1 MSVKPAFSG
10 TCAYGKWLYFCLKTL
25 VDYLIMK
32 RIFRF
37 LFIPIPLLLTISGN
51 TQTANP
57 AFKIQQERKLWHDNI
72 DKEQKRLLSLDGR
85 QDDII
90 QISRDENINLQIA
103 DVMIRQVDLLQEK
116 IESDSSLSGQMK
128 IKNLRSLENMIRGY
142 NNNFRHKDFPPSMA
156 PVLFD
161 AFSLA
166 MEQDRLNQSIKP
178 VIADNSYGVGKILVD
193 CFLMPVENPGV
204 KSSRVILIRKY
215 CELHPEE
222 IFTIL
227 SKNPDLP
234 FADSL
239 IISGGKKNIR
249 KLYDYASGNTVL
261 AARIRNCQDTVI
273 SMVGK
278 IASSKSG
285 QLYLPFLDNLIYHRT
300 TIAEINKVK
309 DNNLLYY
316 KLLVH
321 TRLDYAARML
331 PPSQDTALEMEALTS
346 MLQSKGKDV
355 FVREINALHDKP
367 ASIRFKILESL
378 TPAELYY
385 LVVLSEDEI
394 YTSSYLGVYDRI
406 FQRMSVPRGDSL
418 IIQMHG
424 DYFRKFIKMAAAY
437 NKLDYFLATMDKE
450 NAATIMKAFII
461 GLERA
466 NEEDAVDVADS
477 YSSIFDKNPPL
488 ASFVLN
494 EVKWNYKRNLLNSD
508 KRGTVI
514 YHLMEALFESAD
526 TTNAVDLSAK
536 LGIPPVYS
544 INYDSLKDDSG
555 RVIQQVFFYGDEDK
569 DGQHSYADFLQL
581 FLHKPEWKVTVN
593 PTKEWVTIQSL
604 KGKPV
609 WIFANR
615 PLYGEDDPDDKAQ
628 HHLDDYLYDNK
639 LLPTIYIHRG
649 HSYHVR
655 YSLKQIQPS
664 ARIVILGSCGGYN
677 NLSEVLSISPDAHII
692 SSKQVGTKAV
702 NEPILQ
708 AINNDLLNGNN
719 IDWLPIWK
727 GLTEKFRKDPSAMA
741 RFDDYIP
748 PYKNLGVIF
757 IKAYRNAMGEED

>member
-1 MSVKPAFSG
+1 MKK
-10 TCAYGKWLYFCLKTL
+10 CFC
-25 VDYLIMK
+25 
-32 RIFRF
+32 F
-37 LFIPIPLLLTISGN
+37 LFFPFSLLMAAPLFC
-51 TQTANP
+51 QTVGP
-57 AFKIQQERKLWHDNI
+57 AFKIQQERKLWHENI
-72 DKEQKRLLSLDGR
+72 DREQKRLLALDGKA
-85 QDDII
+85 DEVI
-90 QISRDENINLQIA
+90 QASKDENINLQIA
-103 DVMIRQVDLLQEK
+103 DVMIRQVDALQEK
-116 IESDSSLSGQMK
+116 IELDSTLSGQMK
-128 IKNLRSLENMIRGY
+128 IKNLRSLETMLRGY
-142 NNNFRHKDFPPSMA
+142 NNNYRHKDFPPAMA
-156 PVLFD
+156 PMLFD
-161 AFSLA
+161 AFVAA
-166 MEQDRLNQSIKP
+166 MELDRRNQSIEP
-178 VIADNSYGVGKILVD
+178 VIAANSYAVGKILVE
-193 CFLMPVENPGV
+193 CFLLPVENSGV
-204 KSSRVILIRKY
+204 KASRILLIRKY
-215 CELHPEE
+215 SELHPDD
-222 IFTIL
+222 IFAIL
-227 SKNPDLP
+227 TANPDLP

-239 IISGGKKNIR
+239 ILTGGKRNIR
-249 KLYDYASGNTVL
+249 KLYDYASGNSVL
-261 AARIRNCQDTVI
+261 ANRIRNNPDSTI

-285 QLYLPFLDNLIYHRT
+285 QLYLPFLDNLINHR
-300 TIAEINKVK
+300 ISISEINKVK
-309 DNNLLYY
+309 DDNLLYY
-316 KLLVH
+316 KLLVQ
-321 TRLDYAARML
+321 TRMDYAARML
-331 PPSQDTALEMEALTS
+331 PPKLDTALEMEALTT
-346 MLQSKGKDV
+346 MLQNKGKDV
-355 FVREINALHDKP
+355 FVREINALHDQP
-367 ASIRFKILESL
+367 ASVRFKILDPL

-394 YTSSYLGVYDRI
+394 YTSSYLGVYERI

-418 IIQMHG
+418 IMEMHG

-437 NKLDYFLATMDKE
+437 NKLDYFLATMDKD

-477 YSSIFDKNPPL
+477 YSSIFDKNQHL
-488 ASFVLN
+488 ADFVLN

-526 TTNAVDLSAK
+526 STNPVDLSQR

-544 INYDSLKDDSG
+544 VNYDSLKDDSG

-569 DGQHSYADFLQL
+569 DGQHSYQDFLGL
-581 FLHKPEWKVTVN
+581 FLRRPEWKVTVN
-593 PTKEWVTIQSL
+593 PTKEWIMIQSL

-639 LLPTIYIHRG
+639 LQPSIYIHRG

-655 YSLKQIQPS
+655 YTLKQIQPS
-664 ARIVILGSCGGYN
+664 AKIVILGSCGGYN

-692 SSKQVGTKAV
+692 SSKQVGTKSV

-708 AINNDLLNGNN
+708 AINTDLLEGSN

-727 GLTEKFRKDPSAMA
+727 GLTERFRKDPVARE

-757 IKAYRNAMGEED
+757 IKAYRNAMGEEE

>member
-1 MSVKPAFSG
+1 
-10 TCAYGKWLYFCLKTL
+10 
-25 VDYLIMK
+25 MK
-32 RIFRF
+32 KFRF
-37 LFIPIPLLLTISGN
+37 LLIPLTLLLARPTSA
-51 TQTANP
+51 QTANP
-57 AFKIQQERKLWHDNI
+57 AFKIQQERKIWHDNI
-72 DKEQKRLLSLDGR
+72 DKEQKRLLALDGKA
-85 QDDII
+85 DDVI
-90 QISRDENINLQIA
+90 QVSKDENVNLQIA
-103 DVMIRQVDLLQEK
+103 DVMIRQIDLLQEK
-116 IESDSSLSGQMK
+116 IELDSTLSGQIK
-128 IKNLRSLENMIRGY
+128 IKNLRSLETMIRGY
-142 NNNFRHKDFPPSMA
+142 NNNFRKKDFPPSMA
-156 PVLFD
+156 PQLFD
-161 AFSLA
+161 AFVKA
-166 MEQDRLNQSIKP
+166 MEIDRMNMSIEP
-178 VIADNSYGVGKILVD
+178 VIAENSYGIGKILVE
-193 CFLMPVENPGV
+193 CFLLPSENPGV
-204 KSSRVILIRKY
+204 KSSRILLIRKY
-215 CELHPEE
+215 CDLHPEE

-227 SKNPDLP
+227 TANPDLP
-234 FADSL
+234 FSDSL
-239 IISGGKKNIR
+239 IMLGGRRNIR

-261 AARIRNCQDTVI
+261 ATRIRNSNDSLI
-273 SMVGK
+273 SMVGR

-285 QLYLPFLDNLIYHRT
+285 QLYLPFLDNLINHRI
-300 TIAEINKVK
+300 TIADINKVK
-309 DNNLLYY
+309 DDNLSYY
-316 KLLVH
+316 KLLVQ
-321 TRLDYAARML
+321 TRMDYAARML
-331 PPSQDTALEMEALTS
+331 PPLFDTAQEMEALTT
-346 MLQSKGKDV
+346 MLQNKGKDV

-367 ASIRFKILESL
+367 TSVRFKILDAL

-437 NKLDYFLATMDKE
+437 NKLDNFLATMDKD

-488 ASFVLN
+488 AAFVLN

-514 YHLMEALFESAD
+514 YRLMESLFESAD
-526 TTNAVDLSAK
+526 TTLAIDLSAK

-544 INYDSLKDDSG
+544 VNYNSLTDDSG

-569 DGQHSYADFLQL
+569 DGQHSYDDFLRL
-581 FLHKPEWKVTVN
+581 FLKKPEWKVTMN
-593 PTKEWVTIQSL
+593 STKEWIMIQSV

-609 WIFANR
+609 LIFANR

-639 LLPTIYIHRG
+639 LQPTIYIHRG

-655 YSLKQIQPS
+655 YTLKQIQPS
-664 ARIVILGSCGGYN
+664 AKIVILGSCGGYN

-692 SSKQVGTKAV
+692 SSKQVGTKTV

-708 AINNDLLNGNN
+708 AINNSLLEGNN

-727 GLTEKFRKDPSAMA
+727 SLTQKFQKDPVARE

-757 IKAYRNAMGEED
+757 IKAYRNAMDEED

>member
-1 MSVKPAFSG
+1 MKKLIRYLLIPFS
-10 TCAYGKWLYFCLKTL
+10 LL
-25 VDYLIMK
+25 
-32 RIFRF
+32 IFR
-37 LFIPIPLLLTISGN
+37 SVHA
-51 TQTANP
+51 QTANP

-72 DKEQKRLLSLDGR
+72 DREQKRLLALDGKP
-85 QDDII
+85 DDLV
-90 QISRDENINLQIA
+90 QISKDDNINLQIA
-103 DVMIRQVDLLQEK
+103 DVMIRQVDLLQEN
-116 IESDSSLSGQMK
+116 IETDSTLSGQMK
-128 IKNLRSLENMIRGY
+128 IKNLRSLETMLKGY
-142 NNNFRHKDFPPSMA
+142 NNNYRKKDFPPSMA

-161 AFSLA
+161 AFVKA
-166 MEQDRLNQSIKP
+166 MKLDRHYQSIEP
-178 VIADNSYGVGKILVD
+178 VIEENPYGVGKILVE
-193 CFLMPVENPGV
+193 CFLLPSENSGV
-204 KSSRVILIRKY
+204 KNSRIILIRKY

-222 IFTIL
+222 IFTVL
-227 SKNPDLP
+227 TSNPGLP
-234 FADSL
+234 FEDSL
-239 IISGGKKNIR
+239 VITGGKRNIR
-249 KLYDYASGNTVL
+249 KLYDYASGNSAL
-261 AARIRNCQDTVI
+261 AYRIRNSRDSLI

-285 QLYLPFLDNLIYHRT
+285 QLYLPFLDNLINHRI
-300 TIAEINKVK
+300 TIEDINKVK
-309 DNNLLYY
+309 DDNILYY
-316 KLLVH
+316 KLLVQ
-321 TRLDYAARML
+321 TRMDYAARML
-331 PPSQDTALEMEALTS
+331 PPLLDTALEMEALTS

-367 ASIRFKILESL
+367 AAIRFKILDAL
-378 TPAELYY
+378 TPAQLYY

-406 FQRMSVPRGDSL
+406 FQRMNVPRGDSL

-437 NKLDYFLATMDKE
+437 NKLDYFLATMDKD

-488 ASFVLN
+488 AAFVLN
-494 EVKWNYKRNLLNSD
+494 EVKWNYKRNLLSND

-526 TTNAVDLSAK
+526 TTNTMDLSAR
-536 LGIPPVYS
+536 LGIPPVYTVS
-544 INYDSLKDDSG
+544 YDSLKDDSG

-569 DGQHSYADFLQL
+569 DGQNSYQDFLRL
-581 FLHKPEWKVTVN
+581 FLKKPEWKVTVN
-593 PTKEWVTIQSL
+593 PTNEWIMIQSV

-628 HHLDDYLYDNK
+628 HHLDDYLFDNK
-639 LLPTIYIHRG
+639 LQPTIYIHRG

-664 ARIVILGSCGGYN
+664 AKIVILGSCGGYN

-692 SSKQVGTKAV
+692 SSKQVGTKSV

-708 AINNDLLNGNN
+708 AINSDLLDGNN

-727 GLTEKFRKDPSAMA
+727 SLTEKFRKDPVARE

>member
-1 MSVKPAFSG
+1 MAVFLLYLVWTAFN
-10 TCAYGKWLYFCLKTL
+10 
-25 VDYLIMK
+25 MK
-32 RIFRF
+32 KSIRS
-37 LFIPIPLLLTISGN
+37 LFILFSLFLVRPLFA
-51 TQTANP
+51 QTANP
-57 AFKIQQERKLWHDNI
+57 TFKIQQERKLWHDNI
-72 DKEQKRLLSLDGR
+72 DREQKRLLSLDGR
-85 QDDII
+85 PYEII
-90 QISRDENINLQIA
+90 QVSRDQNINLQIA
-103 DVMIRQVDLLQEK
+103 DVMIRQVDLLQES

-128 IKNLRSLENMIRGY
+128 IKNLRSLESMLRGY
-142 NNNFRHKDFPPSMA
+142 NKDFRHKDFPPSLA
-156 PVLFD
+156 PALFE
-161 AFSLA
+161 AFLKA
-166 MEQDRLNQSIKP
+166 LELDRKNSSIEP
-178 VIADNSYGVGKILVD
+178 IIAESSYGVGKILVE
-193 CFLMPVENPGV
+193 CFLLPVENPGV
-204 KSSRVILIRKY
+204 KASRTLLIRKY

-222 IFTIL
+222 TFTIL
-227 SKNPDLP
+227 NANPNLP

-239 IISGGKKNIR
+239 IVTGGKKNIR

-261 AARIRNCQDTVI
+261 ASRIRKSNDTII
-273 SMVGK
+273 SMVGR

-285 QLYLPFLDNLIYHRT
+285 QLYLPFLDNLIYHRI
-300 TIAEINKVK
+300 TIADINKVK
-309 DNNLLYY
+309 DNNLLYFR
-316 KLLVH
+316 LLVQ
-321 TRLDYAARML
+321 TRMDYAARML
-331 PPSQDTALEMEALTS
+331 PPMLDTALEMEALTS

-367 ASIRFKILESL
+367 ASIRFKILEPL
-378 TPAELYY
+378 TSAELYY

-406 FQRMSVPRGDSL
+406 FQRMTVPRGDSL
-418 IIQMHG
+418 IIEMHG

-466 NEEDAVDVADS
+466 NEEEAVDVADS
-477 YSSIFDKNPPL
+477 YSSIYDKNPPL
-488 ASFVLN
+488 AAFVLN

-526 TTNAVDLSAK
+526 TTKAFDLSAK

-544 INYDSLKDDSG
+544 VNYDSLKDDSG

-569 DGQHSYADFLQL
+569 DGQHSYQDFLQL
-581 FLHKPEWKVTVN
+581 FLRKSEWKITVN
-593 PTKEWVTIQSL
+593 PTKEWIWIQSL

-628 HHLDDYLYDNK
+628 HHLDDYLFDNK
-639 LLPTIYIHRG
+639 LQPSIYIHRG

-655 YSLKQIQPS
+655 YTLKQIQPS
-664 ARIVILGSCGGYN
+664 AKIVILGSCGGYN
-677 NLSEVLSISPDAHII
+677 NLNEVLSISPDAHII
-692 SSKQVGTKAV
+692 SSKQVGTKSV
-702 NEPILQ
+702 NDPILQ
-708 AINNDLLNGNN
+708 AINNDLLDGGN

-727 GLTEKFRKDPSAMA
+727 GLTEKFRKDPVARE

-757 IKAYRNAMGEED
+757 IKAYRNAMGEEE

>member
-1 MSVKPAFSG
+1 
-10 TCAYGKWLYFCLKTL
+10 
-25 VDYLIMK
+25 MK
-32 RIFRF
+32 KCFRF
-37 LFIPIPLLLTISGN
+37 LLIPFSLLTIGPLIA
-51 TQTANP
+51 QTVNP
-57 AFKIQQERKLWHDNI
+57 AFKIQQERKLWHENI
-72 DKEQKRLLSLDGR
+72 DREQKRLLALDGKA
-85 QDDII
+85 DDMI
-90 QISRDENINLQIA
+90 QASADENINLHIA
-103 DVMIRQVDLLQEK
+103 DVMIRQVDRLQEK
-116 IESDSSLSGQMK
+116 IELDSTLSGQMK
-128 IKNLRSLENMIRGY
+128 IKNLRSLETMLRGY
-142 NNNFRHKDFPPSMA
+142 NNNYRRKDFPPAMA

-161 AFSLA
+161 AFVMA
-166 MEQDRLNQSIKP
+166 MELDRRNLSIEP
-178 VIADNSYGVGKILVD
+178 VIEENNYGTGKILID
-193 CFLMPVENPGV
+193 CFLLPVENPGV
-204 KSSRVILIRKY
+204 KASRIILIRKY
-215 CELHPEE
+215 CELHPDE
-222 IFTIL
+222 IFVIL
-227 SKNPDLP
+227 SSNPDLP

-239 IISGGKKNIR
+239 ILTGGRKNIR
-249 KLYDYASGNTVL
+249 KLYDYASGNSVL
-261 AARIRNCQDTVI
+261 ADRIRNNPDSVI

-285 QLYLPFLDNLIYHRT
+285 QLYLPFLDNLINHRI
-300 TIAEINKVK
+300 TIADINKVK

-316 KLLVH
+316 KLLVQ
-321 TRLDYAARML
+321 TRMDYAARML
-331 PPSQDTALEMEALTS
+331 PPQLDTALEMEALTT
-346 MLQSKGKDV
+346 MLQNKGKDV
-355 FVREINALHDKP
+355 FVREINALHDQP
-367 ASIRFKILESL
+367 ASIRFKILDPL
-378 TPAELYY
+378 TPPELYY

-394 YTSSYLGVYDRI
+394 YTSSYLGVYERI
-406 FQRMSVPRGDSL
+406 FQRMPVPRGDSL
-418 IIQMHG
+418 IMQMHG

-488 ASFVLN
+488 AAFVLN

-508 KRGTVI
+508 KRGAVI

-526 TTNAVDLSAK
+526 STNPADLSAR

-544 INYDSLKDDSG
+544 VNYDSLKDDSG

-569 DGQHSYADFLQL
+569 DGQHSYQDFLGL
-581 FLHKPEWKVTVN
+581 FLRKPEWKVTVN
-593 PTKEWVTIQSL
+593 PTKEWIMIQSL

-639 LLPTIYIHRG
+639 LQPSIYIHRG

-655 YSLKQIQPS
+655 YTLKQIQPS
-664 ARIVILGSCGGYN
+664 AKIVILGSCGGYN

-692 SSKQVGTKAV
+692 SSKQVGTKSV

-708 AINNDLLNGNN
+708 AINADLLEGNN

-727 GLTEKFRKDPSAMA
+727 GLTERFRKDPVARE

-757 IKAYRNAMGEED
+757 IKAYRNAMGEEE

>member
-1 MSVKPAFSG
+1 MNKF
-10 TCAYGKWLYFCLKTL
+10 
-25 VDYLIMK
+25 I
-32 RIFRF
+32 RF
-37 LFIPIPLLLTISGN
+37 LLIPFSLLLATPVSA
-51 TQTANP
+51 QTANP

-72 DKEQKRLLSLDGR
+72 DKEQKRLLALDGKA
-85 QDDII
+85 DEII
-90 QISRDENINLQIA
+90 QASKDDNINLQIA

-116 IESDSSLSGQMK
+116 IETDSTLSGQMK
-128 IKNLRSLENMIRGY
+128 IKNLRSLETMVRGY
-142 NNNFRHKDFPPSMA
+142 NNNFRRKDFPPSMA
-156 PVLFD
+156 PALFD
-161 AFSLA
+161 AFVKA
-166 MEQDRLNQSIKP
+166 MELDRLRMSIEP
-178 VIADNSYGVGKILVD
+178 VIAENSYGVGKILVE
-193 CFLMPVENPGV
+193 CFLLPVENTGV
-204 KSSRVILIRKY
+204 KASRVLLIRKY
-215 CELHPEE
+215 CELHPDE

-227 SKNPDLP
+227 SSNPDLP

-239 IISGGKKNIR
+239 IITGGKRNIR
-249 KLYDYASGNTVL
+249 KLYDYASGNSIL
-261 AARIRNCQDTVI
+261 SSRIRSSNDSLI
-273 SMVGK
+273 NMVAK

-285 QLYLPFLDNLIYHRT
+285 QLYLPFLDNLINHRI
-300 TIAEINKVK
+300 TIADINNVK
-309 DNNLLYY
+309 DNDLSYY
-316 KLLVH
+316 KLLVQ
-321 TRLDYAARML
+321 TRMDYAARML
-331 PPSQDTALEMEALTS
+331 PPLLDTALEMEALTT

-367 ASIRFKILESL
+367 ASIRFKILDPL

-394 YTSSYLGVYDRI
+394 YTSSYLGVYERI
-406 FQRMSVPRGDSL
+406 FQRMTVPRGDSL

-437 NKLDYFLATMDKE
+437 NKLDNFLATMDKE

-488 ASFVLN
+488 ADFVLN

-526 TTNAVDLSAK
+526 TTQAIDLSTK

-544 INYDSLKDDSG
+544 VNYDSLIDDSG

-569 DGQHSYADFLQL
+569 DGQHSYDDFLRL
-581 FLHKPEWKVTVN
+581 FLKKTEWKVTMN
-593 PTKEWVTIQSL
+593 PTNEWILIQSL

-639 LLPTIYIHRG
+639 LQPTIYIHRG

-655 YSLKQIQPS
+655 YTLKQIQPS
-664 ARIVILGSCGGYN
+664 AKIVILGSCGGYN

-692 SSKQVGTKAV
+692 SSKQVGTQSV

-708 AINNDLLNGNN
+708 AINNDLLDGNN

-727 GLTEKFRKDPSAMA
+727 SLTEKFRKDPVARE

>member
-1 MSVKPAFSG
+1 MKKCIAF
-10 TCAYGKWLYFCLKTL
+10 LL
-25 VDYLIMK
+25 VP
-32 RIFRF
+32 FS
-37 LFIPIPLLLTISGN
+37 LLLCRPLN
-51 TQTANP
+51 AQTANP
-57 AFKIQQERKLWHDNI
+57 PFKIQQERKLWHDNI
-72 DKEQKRLLSLDGR
+72 DREQKRLLALDGKP
-85 QDDII
+85 DEII
-90 QISRDENINLQIA
+90 QATRDDNVNLQIA
-103 DVMIRQVDLLQEK
+103 DVMIRQVDQLQEK
-116 IESDSSLSGQMK
+116 IETDSSLSGQMK
-128 IKNLRSLENMIRGY
+128 IKNLRSLETMLRGY
-142 NNNFRHKDFPPSMA
+142 NNHYRRKDFPPTMA
-156 PVLFD
+156 PSLFD
-161 AFSLA
+161 AFVQA
-166 MEQDRLNQSIKP
+166 MELDRQNYSIEP
-178 VIADNSYGVGKILVD
+178 VIADNSYGVGTVLVE
-193 CFLMPVENPGV
+193 CFLLPSENPGV
-204 KSSRVILIRKY
+204 KASRILLIRKY
-215 CELHPEE
+215 CELHPDE
-222 IFTIL
+222 IFSIL
-227 SKNPDLP
+227 STNPGLP

-239 IISGGKKNIR
+239 IITGGKKNIR
-249 KLYDYASGNTVL
+249 KLYDYASGNSVL
-261 AARIRNCQDTVI
+261 ASRIRGSSDSLVR
-273 SMVGK
+273 MVAR
-278 IASSKSG
+278 IASSRSG
-285 QLYLPFLDNLIYHRT
+285 QLYLPFLDNLINHRI
-300 TIAEINKVK
+300 TIADINRVK

-316 KLLVH
+316 KLLVR
-321 TRLDYAARML
+321 TRMDYAARML
-331 PPSQDTALEMEALTS
+331 PPLQDTALEMEALTG
-346 MLQSKGKDV
+346 MLQNKGKDV

-367 ASIRFKILESL
+367 ASVRFKILDPL

-385 LVVLSEDEI
+385 LIVLSEDEI

-406 FQRMSVPRGDSL
+406 FQRMPVPRGDSL
-418 IIQMHG
+418 LIEMHG

-437 NKLDYFLATMDKE
+437 NKLDYFLGTMDKD

-477 YSSIFDKNPPL
+477 YSSIFDKNPSL
-488 ASFVLN
+488 AAFVLN

-514 YHLMEALFESAD
+514 YHLMESLFESAD
-526 TTNAVDLSAK
+526 TNQAIDLSAR

-544 INYDSLKDDSG
+544 LNYDSLKDDSG

-569 DGQHSYADFLQL
+569 DGQHSYQDFLKL
-581 FLHKPEWKVTVN
+581 FLKKPEWKITMN
-593 PTKEWVTIQSL
+593 PTKEWILIQSVI
-604 KGKPV
+604 GKPV

-639 LLPTIYIHRG
+639 LQPSIYIHRG

-692 SSKQVGTKAV
+692 SSKQVGTQSV

-708 AINNDLLNGNN
+708 AINKDLLDGSN
-719 IDWLPIWK
+719 IEWMPIWK
-727 GLTEKFRKDPSAMA
+727 TLTEKFRKDPVASE

>member
-1 MSVKPAFSG
+1 
-10 TCAYGKWLYFCLKTL
+10 
-25 VDYLIMK
+25 MK
-32 RIFRF
+32 KCIRF
-37 LFIPIPLLLTISGN
+37 LLLPFSLLMMRPLIA
-51 TQTANP
+51 QTVNP
-57 AFKIQQERKLWHDNI
+57 FFKIQQERKLWHENI
-72 DKEQKRLLSLDGR
+72 DREQKRLLALDGKP
-85 QDDII
+85 DDFI
-90 QISRDENINLQIA
+90 QASKDDNINLQIA

-116 IESDSSLSGQMK
+116 IEMDSTLSGQMK
-128 IKNLRSLENMIRGY
+128 IKYLRSLETLIRGY
-142 NNNFRHKDFPPSMA
+142 NNNYRHKDFPPSMA
-156 PVLFD
+156 PALFD
-161 AFSLA
+161 AFIAA
-166 MEQDRLNQSIKP
+166 MELDRNSQSIEP
-178 VIADNSYGVGKILVD
+178 VIAENSYGTGKILVD
-193 CFLMPVENPGV
+193 CFLLPVENVGI
-204 KSSRVILIRKY
+204 KSSRIVLIRKY
-215 CELHPEE
+215 CELHPDE
-222 IFTIL
+222 IFVIL
-227 SKNPDLP
+227 TNNPDLP

-239 IISGGKKNIR
+239 IITGGKRNIR
-249 KLYDYASGNTVL
+249 KLYDYASGNSVL
-261 AARIRNCQDTVI
+261 AKRIRHSPDSVI
-273 SMVGK
+273 GMVGR

-285 QLYLPFLDNLIYHRT
+285 QLYLPFLDNLINHRI
-300 TIAEINKVK
+300 TISEINKVK

-316 KLLVH
+316 KLLVQ
-321 TRLDYAARML
+321 TRMDYAARML
-331 PPSQDTALEMEALTS
+331 PPQLDTALEMEALTT
-346 MLQSKGKDV
+346 MLENKGKDV

-367 ASIRFKILESL
+367 ASIRFKILDPL
-378 TPAELYY
+378 TPPELYY

-406 FQRMSVPRGDSL
+406 FQRMPVPRGDSL
-418 IIQMHG
+418 IMEMHG

-461 GLERA
+461 GLERV

-477 YSSIFDKNPPL
+477 YSSIYDKNPPL
-488 ASFVLN
+488 AAFVLN

-526 TTNAVDLSAK
+526 STNPADLSSK
-536 LGIPPVYS
+536 LGIPPVYTVS
-544 INYDSLKDDSG
+544 YDSLKDDSG

-569 DGQHSYADFLQL
+569 DGQHSYQDFLGL
-581 FLHKPEWKVTVN
+581 FLRKPEWKVTVN
-593 PTKEWVTIQSL
+593 PTKEWIMIQSL

-639 LLPTIYIHRG
+639 LQPSIYIHRG

-655 YSLKQIQPS
+655 YTLKQIQPS
-664 ARIVILGSCGGYN
+664 AKIVILGSCGGYN

-692 SSKQVGTKAV
+692 SSKQVGTKSV

-708 AINNDLLNGNN
+708 AINTDLLEGSN

-727 GLTEKFRKDPSAMA
+727 GLAEKFRKDPVARE

>member
-1 MSVKPAFSG
+1 MDRF
-10 TCAYGKWLYFCLKTL
+10 
-25 VDYLIMK
+25 IMK
-32 RIFRF
+32 NCIR
-37 LFIPIPLLLTISGN
+37 LLLIPLSLLVARPMAAQSVN
-51 TQTANP
+51 TSY
-57 AFKIQQERKLWHDNI
+57 KIQQERKLWHDNI
-72 DKEQKRLLSLDGR
+72 DREQKRLLALDGKA
-85 QDDII
+85 DEVI
-90 QISRDENINLQIA
+90 QATKDENINLQIA

-116 IESDSSLSGQMK
+116 IEMDSTLTGQMK
-128 IKNLRSLENMIRGY
+128 IKNLRSLETMIRGY
-142 NNNFRHKDFPPSMA
+142 NNHFHQKDFPAAMA

-161 AFSLA
+161 AFVQA
-166 MEQDRLNQSIKP
+166 MELDRHNQSIEP
-178 VIADNSYGVGKILVD
+178 VIAENTYGTGKVLVD
-193 CFLMPVENPGV
+193 CFLLPVENPGV
-204 KSSRVILIRKY
+204 KPSRILLIRKY
-215 CELHPEE
+215 CELHPDE
-222 IFTIL
+222 IFVIL
-227 SKNPDLP
+227 TANPDLP

-239 IISGGKKNIR
+239 IVVGGRENIR
-249 KLYDYASGNTVL
+249 KLYDYASGNSLL
-261 AARIRNCQDTVI
+261 ADRIRKSPDSVI
-273 SMVGK
+273 KMVGR
-278 IASSKSG
+278 IASSRSG
-285 QLYLPFLDNLIYHRT
+285 QLYLPFLDNLINHRISIT
-300 TIAEINKVK
+300 DINKVK

-316 KLLVH
+316 KLLVQ
-321 TRLDYAARML
+321 TRMDYAARML
-331 PPSQDTALEMEALTS
+331 PPQLDTALEMEALTT
-346 MLQSKGKDV
+346 MLQNKGKDV

-367 ASIRFKILESL
+367 GSIRFKILDPL
-378 TPAELYY
+378 TPSELYY

-406 FQRMSVPRGDSL
+406 FQRMRVPRGDSL
-418 IIQMHG
+418 IMEMHG

-437 NKLDYFLATMDKE
+437 NKLDYFLATMDKD

-488 ASFVLN
+488 AAFVLN

-508 KRGTVI
+508 KKGTVI

-526 TTNAVDLSAK
+526 STNPADLSAK
-536 LGIPPVYS
+536 LGIPPVYTVS
-544 INYDSLKDDSG
+544 YDSLKDDSG

-569 DGQHSYADFLQL
+569 DGQHSYQDFLGL
-581 FLHKPEWKVTVN
+581 FLKKPEWKVTVN
-593 PTKEWVTIQSL
+593 PTKEWIMIQSL

-639 LLPTIYIHRG
+639 LQPTIYIHRG

-655 YSLKQIQPS
+655 YTLKQIQPS
-664 ARIVILGSCGGYN
+664 AKIVILGSCGGYN

-692 SSKQVGTKAV
+692 SSKQVGTQSV

-708 AINNDLLNGNN
+708 AINHDLLEGNN

-727 GLTEKFRKDPSAMA
+727 SLTDKFRKDPIARE

>member
-1 MSVKPAFSG
+1 
-10 TCAYGKWLYFCLKTL
+10 
-25 VDYLIMK
+25 MK
-32 RIFRF
+32 KYIRF
-37 LFIPIPLLLTISGN
+37 LLIPFSLLAMRPLFA
-51 TQTANP
+51 QTVSP
-57 AFKIQQERKLWHDNI
+57 AFKIQQERKLWHENI
-72 DKEQKRLLSLDGR
+72 DREQKRLLALDGKP
-85 QDDII
+85 DEII
-90 QISRDENINLQIA
+90 QASKDENINLQIA
-103 DVMIRQVDLLQEK
+103 DVLIRQVDLLQEK
-116 IESDSSLSGQMK
+116 IEMDSTLSGQMK
-128 IKNLRSLENMIRGY
+128 IKNLRSMETMLRGY
-142 NNNFRHKDFPPSMA
+142 NNNYRHKDFPPSMA

-161 AFSLA
+161 AFVLA
-166 MEQDRLNQSIKP
+166 MELDRRNQSIEP
-178 VIADNSYGVGKILVD
+178 VIAENSYATGKILVE
-193 CFLMPVENPGV
+193 CFLLPVENPGV
-204 KSSRVILIRKY
+204 KSSRILLIRKY
-215 CELHPEE
+215 CDLHPEE
-222 IFTIL
+222 IFVIL
-227 SKNPDLP
+227 TANPDLP
-234 FADSL
+234 FTDSL
-239 IISGGKKNIR
+239 IITGGKKNIR

-261 AARIRNCQDTVI
+261 ANRIRNSPDSLI
-273 SMVGK
+273 NMVGK

-285 QLYLPFLDNLIYHRT
+285 QLYLPFLDNLINHRI

-316 KLLVH
+316 KLLVQ
-321 TRLDYAARML
+321 TRMDYAARLL
-331 PPSQDTALEMEALTS
+331 PPQLDTALEMEALTT
-346 MLQSKGKDV
+346 MLQNKGKDV

-367 ASIRFKILESL
+367 NSIRFKILDPL

-394 YTSSYLGVYDRI
+394 YTSSYLGVYERI
-406 FQRMSVPRGDSL
+406 FQRMPVPRGDSL
-418 IIQMHG
+418 IIEMHG

-437 NKLDYFLATMDKE
+437 NKLDYFLATMDKD

-488 ASFVLN
+488 AAFVLN

-526 TTNAVDLSAK
+526 STNPADLSAK
-536 LGIPPVYS
+536 LGIPPVYTVS
-544 INYDSLKDDSG
+544 YDSLKDDSG

-569 DGQHSYADFLQL
+569 DGQHSYQDFLGL
-581 FLHKPEWKVTVN
+581 FLRKPEWKVTVN
-593 PTKEWVTIQSL
+593 PTKEWIMIQSVR
-604 KGKPV
+604 GKPV

-628 HHLDDYLYDNK
+628 HHLDDYLFDNK
-639 LLPTIYIHRG
+639 LQPSIYIHRG

-655 YSLKQIQPS
+655 YTLKQIQPS
-664 ARIVILGSCGGYN
+664 AKIVILGSCGGYN

-692 SSKQVGTKAV
+692 SSKQVGTKSV

-708 AINNDLLNGNN
+708 AINNDLLEGNN

-727 GLTEKFRKDPSAMA
+727 SLTEKFSRDPIARE

>member
-1 MSVKPAFSG
+1 
-10 TCAYGKWLYFCLKTL
+10 
-25 VDYLIMK
+25 MK
-32 RIFRF
+32 IIIRF
-37 LFIPIPLLLTISGN
+37 LLIPYSLVFCMPIYA
-51 TQTANP
+51 QTANTG
-57 AFKIQQERKLWHDNI
+57 FKIQQERKLWHDNI
-72 DKEQKRLLSLDGR
+72 DREQKRLLALDGKA
-85 QDDII
+85 DDII
-90 QISRDENINLQIA
+90 QVSKDDNINLGIA
-103 DVMIRQVDLLQEK
+103 DVMIRQVDQLQEQ
-116 IESDSSLSGQMK
+116 IEMDSTLSGQMK
-128 IKNLRSLENMIRGY
+128 IKNLRSLETMLKGY
-142 NNNFRHKDFPPSMA
+142 NNHFRQKDFPGSMA
-156 PVLFD
+156 PALFN
-161 AFSLA
+161 AFVEA
-166 MEQDRLNQSIKP
+166 MELDRLNKSIEP
-178 VIADNSYGVGKILVD
+178 VIFANSYGVGSIIVE
-193 CFLMPVENPGV
+193 CFLLPVENPGV
-204 KSSRVILIRKY
+204 KDSRLIIIRKY
-215 CELHPEE
+215 CELHPGE

-227 SKNPDLP
+227 STNPYLP

-239 IISGGKKNIR
+239 IITGGKKNIR
-249 KLYDYASGNTVL
+249 KLYDYASGNTIL
-261 AARIRNCQDTVI
+261 AARIRNSNDSLI
-273 SMVGK
+273 NMVGR

-285 QLYLPFLDNLIYHRT
+285 QLYLPFLDNLINHRI
-300 TIAEINKVK
+300 TIADINKVK
-309 DNNLLYY
+309 DDNLAYY
-316 KLLVH
+316 KLLVQ
-321 TRLDYAARML
+321 TRMDYAARML
-331 PPSQDTALEMEALTS
+331 PPQQDTALEMEALTT

-367 ASIRFKILESL
+367 NSVRFKILESL

-385 LVVLSEDEI
+385 LIVLSEDEI
-394 YTSSYLGVYDRI
+394 YTSSYLGVYERI
-406 FQRMSVPRGDSL
+406 FQKMTVPRGDSL

-437 NKLDYFLATMDKE
+437 NKLDYFLATMDKD

-514 YHLMEALFESAD
+514 YHLMESLFESAD
-526 TTNAVDLSAK
+526 TSQAFDLSAK

-544 INYDSLKDDSG
+544 VNYDSLKDDSG

-569 DGQHSYADFLQL
+569 DGQNSYQDFLKL
-581 FLHKPEWKVTVN
+581 FLNKPEWKVTMN
-593 PTKEWVTIQSL
+593 PSKEWIWIQSL

-615 PLYGEDDPDDKAQ
+615 PLFGEDDPDDKAQ

-639 LLPTIYIHRG
+639 LQPTIYIHRG

-655 YSLKQIQPS
+655 YTLKQIQPS
-664 ARIVILGSCGGYN
+664 AKIVILGSCGGYN

-692 SSKQVGTKAV
+692 SSKQVGTKSV

-708 AINNDLLNGNN
+708 AINNSLLDGNN

-727 GLTEKFRKDPSAMA
+727 TLTEKFNRDPVARE

>member
-1 MSVKPAFSG
+1 MAVFLLNRVGLPFN
-10 TCAYGKWLYFCLKTL
+10 
-25 VDYLIMK
+25 MK
-32 RIFRF
+32 NFIRF
-37 LFIPIPLLLTISGN
+37 LLIPLILLSARPLSA
-51 TQTANP
+51 QTANP

-72 DKEQKRLLSLDGR
+72 DREQKRLLGLDGK
-85 QDDII
+85 QDEII
-90 QISRDENINLQIA
+90 QVSKDDNFNLQIA
-103 DVMIRQVDLLQEK
+103 DVMIRQVDLLQQH
-116 IESDSSLSGQMK
+116 IESDSALNGQMK
-128 IKNLRSLENMIRGY
+128 IKNLRSLEAMIKGY
-142 NNNFRHKDFPPSMA
+142 NNNYRKKDFPPSMA
-156 PVLFD
+156 PALFD
-161 AFSLA
+161 AFIKA
-166 MEQDRLNQSIKP
+166 MELDRQNRSIEP
-178 VIADNSYGVGKILVD
+178 VIADNSYGVGKILVE
-193 CFLMPVENPGV
+193 CFLLPVENSGV
-204 KSSRVILIRKY
+204 KTSRVVLIQKY
-215 CELHPEE
+215 CELHPDE

-227 SKNPDLP
+227 NTNPDLP

-239 IISGGKKNIR
+239 IIIGGKRNIR
-249 KLYDYASGNTVL
+249 KLYDYASGNTML
-261 AARIRNCQDTVI
+261 AARIRNSRDSLI
-273 SMVGK
+273 SMIGK
-278 IASSKSG
+278 IATSKSG
-285 QLYLPFLDNLIYHRT
+285 QLYLPFLDNLINHRI
-300 TIAEINKVK
+300 TIADINKVK
-309 DNNLLYY
+309 DNNLLYF
-316 KLLVH
+316 KLLVQ
-321 TRLDYAARML
+321 TRMDYAARML
-331 PPSQDTALEMEALTS
+331 PPLLDTALEMEALTS

-367 ASIRFKILESL
+367 ASIRFKILDPLS
-378 TPAELYY
+378 PAELYY

-394 YTSSYLGVYDRI
+394 YTSSYLGVFDRI
-406 FQRMSVPRGDSL
+406 FQRMPVPRGDSL
-418 IIQMHG
+418 IIEMHG

-437 NKLDYFLATMDKE
+437 NKLDYFLATMDKD

-488 ASFVLN
+488 AAFVLN

-526 TTNAVDLSAK
+526 TTQAQAYDLSAK
-536 LGIPPVYS
+536 LGIPPVYTV
-544 INYDSLKDDSG
+544 NYDSLKDDSG

-569 DGQHSYADFLQL
+569 DGQNSYQDFLRL
-581 FLHKPEWKVTVN
+581 FLKRPEWKVTMN
-593 PTKEWVTIQSL
+593 PTKEWILIQSV

-628 HHLDDYLYDNK
+628 HHLDDYLFDNK
-639 LLPTIYIHRG
+639 LQPSIYIHRG

-655 YSLKQIQPS
+655 YTLKQIQPS
-664 ARIVILGSCGGYN
+664 AKIVILGSCGGYN

-692 SSKQVGTKAV
+692 SSKQVGTKTV

-708 AINNDLLNGNN
+708 AINTDLLDGTN

-727 GLTEKFRKDPSAMA
+727 TLTDKFSRDPVARE

-757 IKAYRNAMGEED
+757 IKAYRNAMGEEE

>member
-1 MSVKPAFSG
+1 MKNFIR
-10 TCAYGKWLYFCLKTL
+10 
-25 VDYLIMK
+25 YLI
-32 RIFRF
+32 
-37 LFIPIPLLLTISGN
+37 IPFSLLPARPVLA
-51 TQTANP
+51 QTANP
-57 AFKIQQERKLWHDNI
+57 AFKVQQERKLWHDNI
-72 DKEQKRLLSLDGR
+72 DREQKRLLGLDGK
-85 QDDII
+85 QDDVI
-90 QISRDENINLQIA
+90 QVSRDENFNLQIA
-103 DVMIRQVDLLQEK
+103 DVMIRQVDLLQQN
-116 IESDSSLSGQMK
+116 IEIDSTLNGQTK
-128 IKNLRSLENMIRGY
+128 IKNLRSLETMLKGY
-142 NNNFRHKDFPPSMA
+142 NNNYRKKDFQPSMA
-156 PVLFD
+156 PALFD
-161 AFSLA
+161 AFVKA
-166 MEQDRLNQSIKP
+166 MDLDRSNLSIEP
-178 VIADNSYGVGKILVD
+178 VIADNSYGVGKILVE
-193 CFLMPVENPGV
+193 CFLLPVENPGV
-204 KSSRVILIRKY
+204 KASRVLLIKKY
-215 CELHPEE
+215 CELHPDE

-227 SKNPDLP
+227 STNPDLP

-239 IISGGKKNIR
+239 IIIGGKKNIR
-249 KLYDYASGNTVL
+249 KLYDYASGNSAL
-261 AARIRNCQDTVI
+261 AARIRNSHDSLI

-278 IASSKSG
+278 ISYSKSG
-285 QLYLPFLDNLIYHRT
+285 QLYLPFLDNLINHRI

-316 KLLVH
+316 KLLVQ
-321 TRLDYAARML
+321 TRMDYASRLL
-331 PPSQDTALEMEALTS
+331 PPLLDTALEMEALTS

-367 ASIRFKILESL
+367 ASIRFKILDPL
-378 TPAELYY
+378 NPAELYY

-394 YTSSYLGVYDRI
+394 YTSSYLGVFDRI
-406 FQRMSVPRGDSL
+406 FQRMPVPRGDSL
-418 IIQMHG
+418 IIEMHG

-437 NKLDYFLATMDKE
+437 NKLDYFLTTMDKE

-477 YSSIFDKNPPL
+477 YSSIIDKNPPL
-488 ASFVLN
+488 AAFVLN

-526 TTNAVDLSAK
+526 TTQAQAYDLSAK
-536 LGIPPVYS
+536 LGIPPVYTVS
-544 INYDSLKDDSG
+544 YDSLKDDSG

-569 DGQHSYADFLQL
+569 DGQNSYQDFLRL
-581 FLHKPEWKVTVN
+581 FLKKPEWKVTMN
-593 PTKEWVTIQSL
+593 PTKEWILIQSV

-639 LLPTIYIHRG
+639 LQPSIYIHRG

-655 YSLKQIQPS
+655 YTLKQIQPS
-664 ARIVILGSCGGYN
+664 AKIVVLGSCGGYN

-692 SSKQVGTKAV
+692 SSKQVGTKSV

-708 AINNDLLNGNN
+708 AINSDLLDGSN

-727 GLTEKFRKDPSAMA
+727 SLTDKFSRDPVARE

>member
-1 MSVKPAFSG
+1 
-10 TCAYGKWLYFCLKTL
+10 
-25 VDYLIMK
+25 MK
-32 RIFRF
+32 IIIRF
-37 LFIPIPLLLTISGN
+37 LLVPFFLVLALPIFA
-51 TQTANP
+51 QTANP
-57 AFKIQQERKLWHDNI
+57 AFKIQQEHKLWHDNI
-72 DKEQKRLLSLDGR
+72 DREQKRLLALDGKA
-85 QDDII
+85 DDII
-90 QISRDENINLQIA
+90 QASKDENVNLEIA

-116 IESDSSLSGQMK
+116 IEMDSALSGQMK
-128 IKNLRSLENMIRGY
+128 IKNLRSLEMMVKGY
-142 NNNFRHKDFPPSMA
+142 NNHFHQKDFPPSMA
-156 PVLFD
+156 PALFD
-161 AFSLA
+161 AFVKA
-166 MEQDRLNQSIKP
+166 MEIDRLNMSIEP
-178 VIADNSYGVGKILVD
+178 VIAENSYGIGNILVE
-193 CFLMPVENPGV
+193 CFLLPVENPGV
-204 KSSRVILIRKY
+204 KASRILLIRKY
-215 CELHPEE
+215 CELHPAE

-227 SKNPDLP
+227 SSNPDLP

-239 IISGGKKNIR
+239 IITGGKKNIR

-261 AARIRNCQDTVI
+261 ASRIRNSKDSLI
-273 SMVGK
+273 YMVGR

-285 QLYLPFLDNLIYHRT
+285 QLYLPFLDNLINHRI
-300 TIAEINKVK
+300 TIADINKVK
-309 DNNLLYY
+309 DDNLAYY
-316 KLLVH
+316 KLLVQ
-321 TRLDYAARML
+321 TRMDYAARML
-331 PPSQDTALEMEALTS
+331 PPQLDTALEMEALTT

-367 ASIRFKILESL
+367 ASIRFKILDPL

-385 LVVLSEDEI
+385 LIVLSEDEI
-394 YTSSYLGVYDRI
+394 YTSSYLGVYERI
-406 FQRMSVPRGDSL
+406 FQKMTVPRGDSL

-437 NKLDYFLATMDKE
+437 NKLDYFLATMDKD

-488 ASFVLN
+488 AAFVLN

-526 TTNAVDLSAK
+526 TTQAIDLSSR

-544 INYDSLKDDSG
+544 VSYDSLKDDSG

-569 DGQHSYADFLQL
+569 DGQNSYQDFLKL
-581 FLHKPEWKVTVN
+581 FLYKPEWKVTMN
-593 PTKEWVTIQSL
+593 PTKEWIWIQSI

-615 PLYGEDDPDDKAQ
+615 PLFGEDDPDDKAQ

-639 LLPTIYIHRG
+639 LQPTIYIHRG

-655 YSLKQIQPS
+655 YTLKQLQPS
-664 ARIVILGSCGGYN
+664 AKIVILGSCGGYN

-692 SSKQVGTKAV
+692 SSKQVGTKSV

-708 AINNDLLNGNN
+708 AINSSLLDGNN

-727 GLTEKFRKDPSAMA
+727 TLTEKFEKDPVARE

-757 IKAYRNAMGEED
+757 IKAYRNAVGEED

>member
-1 MSVKPAFSG
+1 MKK
-10 TCAYGKWLYFCLKTL
+10 CIL
-25 VDYLIMK
+25 VLLIPL
-32 RIFRF
+32 F
-37 LFIPIPLLLTISGN
+37 LFSRPLSA
-51 TQTANP
+51 QTANP
-57 AFKIQQERKLWHDNI
+57 DFKIQQERKLWHDNI
-72 DKEQKRLLSLDGR
+72 DREQKRLLALDGR
-85 QDDII
+85 PDEII
-90 QISRDENINLQIA
+90 QASKDENINLQIA

-128 IKNLRSLENMIRGY
+128 IKNLRSLETMLKGY
-142 NNNFRHKDFPPSMA
+142 NNNFRKKDFPPSIA
-156 PVLFD
+156 PALFD
-161 AFSLA
+161 AFKYA
-166 MEQDRLNQSIKP
+166 MELDRQNQSIEP
-178 VIADNSYGVGKILVD
+178 VIAENGYGVGKILVE
-193 CFLMPVENPGV
+193 CFLLPVENPGV
-204 KSSRVILIRKY
+204 KASRALLISKY
-215 CELHPEE
+215 CEMHPDA

-227 SKNPDLP
+227 SSNPDLP
-234 FADSL
+234 FTDSL
-239 IISGGKKNIR
+239 IITAGKKNIR
-249 KLYDYASGNTVL
+249 KLYDYASGNTLL
-261 AARIRNCQDTVI
+261 ATHIRNSKDSLI
-273 SMVGK
+273 RMVAR

-285 QLYLPFLDNLIYHRT
+285 QLYLPFLDNLINHRI
-300 TIAEINKVK
+300 TIADINKVK
-309 DNNLLYY
+309 DNNLFYY
-316 KLLVH
+316 KLLVQ
-321 TRLDYAARML
+321 TRMDYAARML
-331 PPSQDTALEMEALTS
+331 PPLQDTALEMEALTT
-346 MLQSKGKDV
+346 MLQSKAKDV

-367 ASIRFKILESL
+367 ASIRFKILDPL

-406 FQRMSVPRGDSL
+406 FQKMPLARGDSL
-418 IIQMHG
+418 IIEMHG

-437 NKLDYFLATMDKE
+437 NKLDYFLATMDKD

-488 ASFVLN
+488 AAFVLN
-494 EVKWNYKRNLLNSD
+494 EVKWNYKRNLLNND

-526 TTNAVDLSAK
+526 TTQTFDLSAK

-544 INYDSLKDDSG
+544 VSYDSLKDDSG

-569 DGQHSYADFLQL
+569 DGQHSYQDFLQL
-581 FLHKPEWKVTVN
+581 FLKKPEWKVTVN
-593 PTKEWVTIQSL
+593 PTKEWVLIQSQ

-609 WIFANR
+609 LIFANR

-639 LLPTIYIHRG
+639 LQPSIYIHRG

-655 YSLKQIQPS
+655 YTLKQIQPS
-664 ARIVILGSCGGYN
+664 AKIVILGSCGGYN

-692 SSKQVGTKAV
+692 SSKQVGTKSV
-702 NEPILQ
+702 NEPILA
-708 AINNDLLNGNN
+708 AINSDLLEGNN

-727 GLTEKFRKDPSAMA
+727 ALTEKFRKDPVARE

-757 IKAYRNAMGEED
+757 IKGYRNAMGEED

>member
-1 MSVKPAFSG
+1 
-10 TCAYGKWLYFCLKTL
+10 
-25 VDYLIMK
+25 MK
-32 RIFRF
+32 NFIRF
-37 LFIPIPLLLTISGN
+37 LFIPFSLLLAKPSSA
-51 TQTANP
+51 QTANP
-57 AFKIQQERKLWHDNI
+57 PFKIQQERKLWHDNI
-72 DKEQKRLLSLDGR
+72 DKEQKRLLALDGKA
-85 QDDII
+85 DDII
-90 QISRDENINLQIA
+90 QASKDENVNLQIA
-103 DVMIRQVDLLQEK
+103 DVMIRQIDLLQEK
-116 IESDSSLSGQMK
+116 IELDSMLSGQVK
-128 IKNLRSLENMIRGY
+128 IKNLRSLETMIRGY
-142 NNNFRHKDFPPSMA
+142 NNNFRKKDFPPSMA
-156 PVLFD
+156 PLLFD
-161 AFSLA
+161 AFVKA
-166 MEQDRLNQSIKP
+166 MELDRMNMSIEP
-178 VIADNSYGVGKILVD
+178 VIAENSYGIGKILVE
-193 CFLMPVENPGV
+193 CFLLPSENPGV
-204 KSSRVILIRKY
+204 KSSRILLIRKY
-215 CELHPEE
+215 CDLHPEE

-227 SKNPDLP
+227 TANPELP
-234 FADSL
+234 FSDSL
-239 IISGGKKNIR
+239 IMTGGRKNIR

-261 AARIRNCQDTVI
+261 ASRIRNSNDSLI
-273 SMVGK
+273 SMVGR

-285 QLYLPFLDNLIYHRT
+285 QLYLPFLDNLINHRIS
-300 TIAEINKVK
+300 IADINKVK
-309 DNNLLYY
+309 DDNLSYY
-316 KLLVH
+316 KLLVQ
-321 TRLDYAARML
+321 TRMDYADRML
-331 PPSQDTALEMEALTS
+331 PPQLDTALEMEALTT
-346 MLQSKGKDV
+346 MLQNKGKDV

-367 ASIRFKILESL
+367 ASVRFKILDPL

-418 IIQMHG
+418 IIEMHG

-437 NKLDYFLATMDKE
+437 NKLDYFLSTMDKD

-514 YHLMEALFESAD
+514 YHLKEALFESAD
-526 TTNAVDLSAK
+526 TTQLQALDLSAK
-536 LGIPPVYS
+536 LGIPPVYTV
-544 INYDSLKDDSG
+544 NYDSLKDDSG
-555 RVIQQVFFYGDEDK
+555 RVIQQVFFYGCVYK
-569 DGQHSYADFLQL
+569 DGQNSYQDFLRL
-581 FLHKPEWKVTVN
+581 FLNRAEWKVTMN
-593 PTKEWVTIQSL
+593 PTKEWISIQSL

-615 PLYGEDDPDDKAQ
+615 PLYGVDDPDDKAQ

-639 LLPTIYIHRG
+639 LQPTIYIHRG

-655 YSLKQIQPS
+655 YTLKQLQPS
-664 ARIVILGSCGGYN
+664 AKIVILGSCGGYN

-692 SSKQVGTKAV
+692 SSKQVGTKSV

-708 AINNDLLNGNN
+708 AINADLLEGSNV
-719 IDWLPIWK
+719 DWLPIWK
-727 GLTEKFRKDPSAMA
+727 ALTERFKKDPVARE

>member
-1 MSVKPAFSG
+1 
-10 TCAYGKWLYFCLKTL
+10 
-25 VDYLIMK
+25 MK
-32 RIFRF
+32 QFFRF
-37 LFIPIPLLLTISGN
+37 LFFPLSLVIALSG
-51 TQTANP
+51 TAQVVHTP
-57 AFKIQQERKLWHDNI
+57 YKIQQERKLWHDNI
-72 DKEQKRLLSLDGR
+72 DKEQKRLLALDGKA
-85 QDDII
+85 DEII
-90 QISRDENINLQIA
+90 QVSKDENVNLQVA
-103 DVMIRQVDLLQEK
+103 DVMIRQVDLLQES
-116 IESDSSLSGQMK
+116 IELDSTLSGQMK
-128 IKNLRSLENMIRGY
+128 IKNLRSLENMLKGY
-142 NNNFRHKDFPPSMA
+142 NNNFRKKDFPPSMA
-156 PVLFD
+156 PALFD
-161 AFSLA
+161 AFNKAMDLDRQSL
-166 MEQDRLNQSIKP
+166 SIEP
-178 VIADNSYGVGKILVD
+178 VIAENIYGIGKILVE
-193 CFLMPVENPGV
+193 CFLLPVENKGV
-204 KSSRVILIRKY
+204 KAARTWLTRKY
-215 CELHPEE
+215 CELHPDE

-227 SKNPDLP
+227 SASPDLP

-239 IISGGKKNIR
+239 IIIGGKKNIR
-249 KLYDYASGNTVL
+249 KLYDYASGNSAL
-261 AARIRNCQDTVI
+261 ATRIRKSNDSLIT
-273 SMVGK
+273 MVAK

-285 QLYLPFLDNLIYHRT
+285 QLYLPFLDNLINHRI

-309 DNNLLYY
+309 DDNLMYY
-316 KLLVH
+316 RLLVQ
-321 TRLDYAARML
+321 TRLDYANRML
-331 PPSQDTALEMEALTS
+331 PPMLDTALEMEALTS
-346 MLQSKGKDV
+346 MLQAKGKDV

-367 ASIRFKILESL
+367 ANIRFKILDPL

-418 IIQMHG
+418 IMEMHG

-437 NKLDYFLATMDKE
+437 NKLDHFLATMDKD

-494 EVKWNYKRNLLNSD
+494 EVKWNYKRNLLNND

-514 YHLMEALFESAD
+514 YHLMDALFESAD
-526 TTNAVDLSAK
+526 TTHAVDLSAM

-544 INYDSLKDDSG
+544 VNYDSLKDDSG

-569 DGQHSYADFLQL
+569 DGQHSYEDFLRL
-581 FLHKPEWKVTVN
+581 FLRKPEWKITLN
-593 PTKEWVTIQSL
+593 PTKEWVMIQSV

-628 HHLDDYLYDNK
+628 HHLDDYLFDNK
-639 LLPTIYIHRG
+639 LKPTIYIHRG

-655 YSLKQIQPS
+655 YSLQQIQPS
-664 ARIVILGSCGGYN
+664 AKIVILGSCGGYN
-677 NLSEVLSISPDAHII
+677 NLNEVLSISSDAHII
-692 SSKQVGTKAV
+692 SSKQVGTKSV

-708 AINNDLLNGNN
+708 AINASLLEGNN

-727 GLTEKFRKDPSAMA
+727 GLTEKFKKDPIARE

>member
-1 MSVKPAFSG
+1 MAVF
-10 TCAYGKWLYFCLKTL
+10 LFFREDRYFMIKC
-25 VDYLIMK
+25 
-32 RIFRF
+32 FRF
-37 LFIPIPLLLTISGN
+37 LFIPFCLTMMGPLIA
-51 TQTANP
+51 QTVNP
-57 AFKIQQERKLWHDNI
+57 AFKIQQERKLWHENI
-72 DKEQKRLLSLDGR
+72 DKEQKRLLALDGKP
-85 QDDII
+85 DEII
-90 QISRDENINLQIA
+90 QVSKDDNINLQIA
-103 DVMIRQVDLLQEK
+103 DVMIRQVDLLQQK
-116 IESDSSLSGQMK
+116 IETDSTLNGQMK
-128 IKNLRSLENMIRGY
+128 IKNLRSLETMLRGY
-142 NNNFRHKDFPPSMA
+142 NNNFRHKDFPPAMA

-161 AFSLA
+161 AFVAA
-166 MEQDRLNQSIKP
+166 MELDRRNQSIEP
-178 VIADNSYGVGKILVD
+178 VIEENSYGVGKILVE
-193 CFLMPVENPGV
+193 CFLLPVENSGV
-204 KSSRVILIRKY
+204 KASRIVLIRKY
-215 CELHPEE
+215 CELHPDE
-222 IFTIL
+222 IFVVL
-227 SKNPDLP
+227 SANPYLP

-239 IISGGKKNIR
+239 IVTGGRKNIR
-249 KLYDYASGNTVL
+249 KLYDYASGNGVL
-261 AARIRNCQDTVI
+261 ANLIRNNPDSLI

-285 QLYLPFLDNLIYHRT
+285 QLYLPFLDNLINHRI
-300 TIAEINKVK
+300 TIADINKVK
-309 DNNLLYY
+309 ENDLLYY
-316 KLLVH
+316 KLLVQ
-321 TRLDYAARML
+321 TRMDYAARML
-331 PPSQDTALEMEALTS
+331 PPQLDTALEMEALTT
-346 MLQSKGKDV
+346 MLQNKGKDV

-367 ASIRFKILESL
+367 DIIRFKILDPL

-418 IIQMHG
+418 IMEMHG

-437 NKLDYFLATMDKE
+437 NKLDYFLATMDRD

-488 ASFVLN
+488 AAFVLN

-526 TTNAVDLSAK
+526 STNPADLSAK
-536 LGIPPVYS
+536 LGIPPVYTV
-544 INYDSLKDDSG
+544 NYDSLKDDSG

-569 DGQHSYADFLQL
+569 DGQHSYQDFLGL
-581 FLHKPEWKVTVN
+581 FLKKSDWKVTVN
-593 PTKEWVTIQSL
+593 PTKEWIMIQSL

-628 HHLDDYLYDNK
+628 HHLDDYLFDNK
-639 LLPTIYIHRG
+639 LQPTIYIHRG

-655 YSLKQIQPS
+655 YTLKQIQPS
-664 ARIVILGSCGGYN
+664 AKIVILGSCGGYN

-708 AINNDLLNGNN
+708 AINTDLLEGNN
-719 IDWLPIWK
+719 IDWLPIWR
-727 GLTEKFRKDPSAMA
+727 GLTERFRKDPIARE

-757 IKAYRNAMGEED
+757 IKAYRNAMGEEE

>member
-1 MSVKPAFSG
+1 
-10 TCAYGKWLYFCLKTL
+10 
-25 VDYLIMK
+25 MK
-32 RIFRF
+32 K
-37 LFIPIPLLLTISGN
+37 FISLLLFPFSLLLARPLTA
-51 TQTANP
+51 QTTVLP
-57 AFKIQQERKLWHDNI
+57 YKIQQERKLWHDNI
-72 DKEQKRLLSLDGR
+72 DREQKRLLALDGKA
-85 QDDII
+85 DEII
-90 QISRDENINLQIA
+90 QVSKDDNINLQVA
-103 DVMIRQVDLLQEK
+103 DVMIRQVDLLQEN
-116 IESDSSLSGQMK
+116 IEMDSTLSGQMK
-128 IKNLRSLENMIRGY
+128 IKNLRSLENMLKGY
-142 NNNFRHKDFPPSMA
+142 NNNFRKKDFPPSMA
-156 PVLFD
+156 PALFD
-161 AFSLA
+161 AFVKA
-166 MEQDRLNQSIKP
+166 MELDRRNNSIEP
-178 VIADNSYGVGKILVD
+178 VIAENSYGVGKILVE
-193 CFLMPVENPGV
+193 CFLLPVENTGV
-204 KSSRVILIRKY
+204 KPSRILLIYKY
-215 CELHPEE
+215 CELHPNE

-227 SKNPDLP
+227 SANPDLP

-249 KLYDYASGNTVL
+249 KLYDYASGNSVL
-261 AARIRNCQDTVI
+261 AARIRNSNDSIV

-285 QLYLPFLDNLIYHRT
+285 QLYLPFLDDLINHRI
-300 TIAEINKVK
+300 TIGDINKVK
-309 DNNLLYY
+309 EDNLLYY
-316 KLLVH
+316 KLLVK
-321 TRLDYAARML
+321 TRMDYAARML
-331 PPSQDTALEMEALTS
+331 PPLLDTALEMEALTT
-346 MLQSKGKDV
+346 MLQNKGKDV

-367 ASIRFKILESL
+367 SSIRFKILDPL

-406 FQRMSVPRGDSL
+406 FQRMTVPRGDSL

-437 NKLDYFLATMDKE
+437 NKLDYFLATMDKD

-488 ASFVLN
+488 AAFVLN

-508 KRGTVI
+508 RRGTVI
-514 YHLMEALFESAD
+514 YRLMESLFESAD
-526 TTNAVDLSAK
+526 TTLAIDLSAK

-544 INYDSLKDDSG
+544 ISYDSLKDDSG

-569 DGQHSYADFLQL
+569 DGQHSYEDFLRL
-581 FLHKPEWKVTVN
+581 FLNKPEWKVTVN
-593 PTKEWVTIQSL
+593 PTKEWIMIQSV

-615 PLYGEDDPDDKAQ
+615 PLFGEDDPDDKAQ
-628 HHLDDYLYDNK
+628 HHLDDYLFDNK
-639 LLPTIYIHRG
+639 LQPSIYIHRG

-655 YSLKQIQPS
+655 YTLKQIQPS
-664 ARIVILGSCGGYN
+664 AKIVILGSCGGYN

-692 SSKQVGTKAV
+692 SSKQVGTKSV

-708 AINNDLLNGNN
+708 AINNSLLDGNN

-727 GLTEKFRKDPSAMA
+727 SLTEKFSKDPVARE

>member
-1 MSVKPAFSG
+1 
-10 TCAYGKWLYFCLKTL
+10 
-25 VDYLIMK
+25 
-32 RIFRF
+32 
-37 LFIPIPLLLTISGN
+37 
-51 TQTANP
+51 
-57 AFKIQQERKLWHDNI
+57 
-72 DKEQKRLLSLDGR
+72 
-85 QDDII
+85 
-90 QISRDENINLQIA
+90 
-103 DVMIRQVDLLQEK
+103 
-116 IESDSSLSGQMK
+116 MK
-128 IKNLRSLENMIRGY
+128 IKYLRSLETMIRGY
-142 NNNFRHKDFPPSMA
+142 NNNYRHKDFPPSMA
-156 PVLFD
+156 PALFD
-161 AFSLA
+161 AFVSA
-166 MEQDRLNQSIKP
+166 MDLDRNSQSIEP
-178 VIADNSYGVGKILVD
+178 VISENTYGTGKILVD
-193 CFLMPVENPGV
+193 CFLLPVENSGI
-204 KSSRVILIRKY
+204 KSSRIILIRKY
-215 CELHPEE
+215 CDLHPEE
-222 IFTIL
+222 IFVIL
-227 SKNPDLP
+227 TANPDLP

-239 IISGGKKNIR
+239 IITGGKKNIR
-249 KLYDYASGNTVL
+249 KLYDYASGNSVL
-261 AARIRNCQDTVI
+261 AKRIRNSPDSVI
-273 SMVGK
+273 RMVGR

-285 QLYLPFLDNLIYHRT
+285 QLYLPFLDNLINHRI

-316 KLLVH
+316 KLLVQ
-321 TRLDYAARML
+321 TRMDYAARML
-331 PPSQDTALEMEALTS
+331 PPQLDTALEMEALTT
-346 MLQSKGKDV
+346 MLENKGKDV

-367 ASIRFKILESL
+367 ASIRFKILDPL

-406 FQRMSVPRGDSL
+406 FQRMRVPRGDSL
-418 IIQMHG
+418 IMEMHG

-437 NKLDYFLATMDKE
+437 NKLDYFLATMDKD

-461 GLERA
+461 GLERV

-477 YSSIFDKNPPL
+477 YSSIYDKNPPL
-488 ASFVLN
+488 AAFVLN

-514 YHLMEALFESAD
+514 YHLLEALFESAD
-526 TTNAVDLSAK
+526 STNPADLSAK
-536 LGIPPVYS
+536 LGIPPVYTV
-544 INYDSLKDDSG
+544 NYDSLKDDSG

-569 DGQHSYADFLQL
+569 DGQHSYQDFLGL
-581 FLHKPEWKVTVN
+581 FLKKPEWKVTVN
-593 PTKEWVTIQSL
+593 PTKEWIMIQSI

-639 LLPTIYIHRG
+639 LQPSIYIHRG

-655 YSLKQIQPS
+655 YTLKQIQPS
-664 ARIVILGSCGGYN
+664 AKIVILGSCGGYN

-692 SSKQVGTKAV
+692 SSKQVGTKSV

-708 AINNDLLNGNN
+708 AINTDLLEGSN

-727 GLTEKFRKDPSAMA
+727 GLTEKFRKDPVARE